1 MNLSNDILHNGNQDE
16 REKLYWNAY
25 IVKLVKLGKLILGA
39 MIIFG
44 LLFPDFIWG
53 GDTVT
58 VTDENGRD
66 ITDEL
71 SGQDIYEGIYTTE
84 NLEFSFSWLN

>member
-1 MNLSNDILHNGNQDE
+1 MNLSNDILHNDNPYE
-16 REKLYWNAY
+16 RKKMYWNAY
-25 IVKLVKLGKLILGA
+25 IVKLGKLLLGA